1 MKKIGIMS
9 MQRIVNYGSFLQ
21 AYGLKKIVNEIGYGN
36 VQYVDYT
43 YEKTL
48 CVENENRIKCF
59 KNRTIKKRFL
69 GKIFT
74 IACAQKLKKDL
85 KVIGI
90 DKPNY
95 RPEIDTLIIGSDE
108 VFNCI
113 QGYPVG
119 YSKELFGKNYENKN
133 VISYAASFGY
143 TTEKDLEKYGIKS
156 EVAEMLSKF
165 SALSV
170 RDDNSYLLI
179 NKLIGKEAQI
189 HLDPVLIYD
198 FRQEMNRKI
207 KCCEEY
213 IVVYAYTNRLSADEE
228 EYIKKFAIRHKKK
241 IYSIGNYSG
250 IADKNIICSPL
261 EVFSYFKGADYIIT
275 DTFHGTIFS
284 IKTNSKFCTIIRE
297 TNANKLVALL
307 QKLGREDRIVNLLE
321 DIELLYKKEID
332 YRVTNDII
340 NQEKEKT
347 IQYLRK
353 HI

>member
-21 AYGLKKIVNEIGYGN
+21 AYGLKKIVNEIGFDN

-43 YEKTL
+43 YEKAL
-48 CVENENRIKCF
+48 NDENKERIKCF

-74 IACAQKLKKDL
+74 IKCAMKLKKEL
-85 KVIGI
+85 KAIGC
-90 DKPNY
+90 DKLNY
-95 RPEIDTLIIGSDE
+95 RPEVDTLIIGSDE
-108 VFNCI
+108 VFNCT

-143 TTEKDLEKYGIKS
+143 TKETDLENYGIKD
-156 EVAEMLSKF
+156 EVAAMLSKF
-165 SALSV
+165 SAMSV
-170 RDDNSYLLI
+170 RDYNSYSLI
-179 NKLIGKEAQI
+179 KELTGKEALI

-198 FRQEMNRKI
+198 FKQEMNRKVN
-207 KCCEEY
+207 CCEDY
-213 IVVYAYTNRLSADEE
+213 IIVYAYTNRLSIEEE
-228 EYIKKFAIRHKKK
+228 EYIKKFAIKHKKK
-241 IYSIGNYSG
+241 IYSIGNYSE
-250 IADKNIICSPL
+250 IADKNIICNPL

-284 IKTNSKFCTIIRE
+284 IKTNSRFCTIIRE
-297 TNANKLVALL
+297 SNANKLVALL
-307 QKLGREDRIVNLLE
+307 RKLGREDRIVNLLN
-321 DIELLYKKEID
+321 DIDLLYKKEID
-332 YRVTNDII
+332 YSVTNDII
-340 NQEKEKT
+340 MKERERT

-353 HI
+353 NI